1 MWQRATDTVD
11 LEIRIEVHMIKI
23 LRDFLCFHDKKNTIM
38 PKYISISDKYIL
50 FDGCPT
56 PKLGKN

>member
-1 MWQRATDTVD
+1 
-11 LEIRIEVHMIKI
+11 MIKI